1 MHEPKRKGRALGQKN
16 SAMGKTTSKLSK
28 DDISSLR
35 KNTYF
40 DRRELQQW
48 YKGFLRDCPSG
59 QLSQEEF
66 VRIYKQ
72 FFPFGDPADFS
83 NYVFKVFDT
92 DKSGYID
99 FKEFIT
105 ALSITSRGTL
115 EEKLSWAF
123 KLYDLDEDGK
133 ISFPEMLA
141 IVKAIYKMIGSMVE
155 LSEDE
160 ATPELRVEKIFRMMD
175 KDQDGEITIEE
186 FSEGS
191 KVDPTI
197 ISALNLYDGLV

>member
-1 MHEPKRKGRALGQKN
+1 MKN
-16 SAMGKTTSKLSK
+16 TAMGKTTSKLSK
-28 DDISSLR
+28 DDISNLR

-72 FFPFGDPADFS
+72 FFPFGDPSDFS
-83 NYVFKVFDT
+83 SYVFKVFDT
-92 DKSGYID
+92 DKSGFID
-99 FKEFIT
+99 FKEFII